1 MEPIKLTLRAARINA
16 GLRQIELAKAV
27 GVTIGTVVNWESGKT
42 EPKPSQLE
50 QISRVTRIPV
60 ELIVLPTKSKKM

>member
-1 MEPIKLTLRAARINA
+1 MIVISLKAARVNA
-16 GLRQIELAKAV
+16 GMTQTQLAKTL
-27 GVTIGTVVNWESGKT
+27 GVTIGTVVSWESGKT

-60 ELIVLPTKSKKM
+60 ACISLPAKS

>member
-1 MEPIKLTLRAARINA
+1 MEQIKLTLRAARINA

-50 QISRVTRIPV
+50 QISQVTKIPV